1 MEGDFFVMLYTQRG
15 SYTPLVDSE
24 NDDIAKFPTEDA
36 ARECA
41 KQNLLGEHFGYV
53 VYEIVCGV

>member
-24 NDDIAKFPTEDA
+24 NDDIVKFQTEEA

-41 KQNLLGEHFGYV
+41 KQNPLGEQFGYE
-53 VYEIVCGV
+53 VYEIGCGV